1 MTSLS
6 NVLNLNEDGRWAG
19 WGHLDARIS
28 AAYKIENSKL
38 FTKAGTHLKGIVLSA
53 VEGWAT
59 TESLRTLNKWAICSR
74 LIFYF

>member
-28 AAYKIENSKL
+28 AAYKIENLWLEIGSL
-38 FTKAGTHLKGIVLSA
+38 LACRNFTQTVDVAQ
-53 VEGWAT
+53 
-59 TESLRTLNKWAICSR
+59 
-74 LIFYF
+74 FQ